1 MSFSND
7 LMSPSRKYT
16 KKERKGNGQNV
27 IHRQNEGVAQWNS
40 AWLAS
45 TRPKIQIP
53 VLKKKKKE
61 MTIDKMKCKWKI
73 LLLPPSFYH
82 KVHFLPLSWL
92 NTVK

>member
-53 VLKKKKKE
+53 VLKKKKKTQAKQTQNE
-61 MTIDKMKCKWKI
+61 VQMENSFIASFI
-73 LLLPPSFYH
+73 LP
-82 KVHFLPLSWL
+82 
-92 NTVK
+92 